1 MRADVV
7 VLGGG
12 FAGISAAVQLVDA
25 GFSVLVLEKKRLL
38 GGRAFSYN
46 DPETGEVVDNGQH
59 LLMGCYHQ
67 TLDLLSKLKTEQK
80 LFKQPG
86 LQVDFLDEKGNF
98 YRFDC
103 PANGRSFNLVK
114 ALFGLSYLSFWE
126 KCFTTLSLLFSF
138 NKMNQKG
145 KTVSQWLE
153 EAHQPKKMRDYFWAP
168 FCLAALNDSPDRAS
182 AALLKKILDVAFL
195 SSPASHGL
203 IFPQTGLS
211 DLTGKAAQDYL
222 ESRHSRF
229 QMNTSVK
236 QIHFSKDQIE
246 RIELTNGETISPKF
260 VISTLPPTALL
271 KILPHSHNDE
281 FDFVSSLKKLKS
293 SPILSIHV
301 WLNRALTEKPFFALL
316 DSPIHWLFNRQA
328 IWDCPPSPPYLYS
341 LVISGAHE
349 WIDRPNEEIQGCV
362 ERELTRFF
370 PNFHPKQIERIK
382 IIKEPHATLAPA
394 VDCLPYRLNQKT
406 KFKNF
411 FLAGD
416 WTDTGLPATI
426 ESAVLSGKLAV
437 QELLKTDSKQKV
449 SV

>member
-1 MRADVV
+1 MSADVV

-59 LLMGCYHQ
+59 LLMGCYHH

-153 EAHQPKKMRDYFWAP
+153 EAHQPKKMRDYFWTP

-182 AALLKKILDVAFL
+182 AALLKKILVCQGNWR
-195 SSPASHGL
+195 GL
-203 IFPQTGLS
+203 LI
-211 DLTGKAAQDYL
+211 
-222 ESRHSRF
+222 
-229 QMNTSVK
+229 
-236 QIHFSKDQIE
+236 
-246 RIELTNGETISPKF
+246 
-260 VISTLPPTALL
+260 
-271 KILPHSHNDE
+271 
-281 FDFVSSLKKLKS
+281 
-293 SPILSIHV
+293 
-301 WLNRALTEKPFFALL
+301 
-316 DSPIHWLFNRQA
+316 
-328 IWDCPPSPPYLYS
+328 
-341 LVISGAHE
+341 
-349 WIDRPNEEIQGCV
+349 
-362 ERELTRFF
+362 
-370 PNFHPKQIERIK
+370 
-382 IIKEPHATLAPA
+382 
-394 VDCLPYRLNQKT
+394 
-406 KFKNF
+406 
-411 FLAGD
+411 
-416 WTDTGLPATI
+416 
-426 ESAVLSGKLAV
+426 
-437 QELLKTDSKQKV
+437 
-449 SV
+449 